1 MKIVSTFALT
11 LRRSRIR
18 PAPVRRRTCRAS
30 SNKVNFWYWLGAGI
44 SLACYPFL
52 FSKGVELYRDY
63 LKAGVIDCDALSPSG
78 VHSYHF
84 PWAVPRPDRYQGQ
97 ALYTRFVLR
106 PLPRR
111 HLQRAGHATPRLSS

>member
-1 MKIVSTFALT
+1 MKMVSTLALT
-11 LRRSRIR
+11 LRRSCMS
-18 PAPVRRRTCRAS
+18 PSPTSLRTCFLS
-30 SNKVNFWYWLGAGI
+30 SNSVSFANWLGAGI

-78 VHSYHF
+78 VHFYHF